1 MAMTPIRLRLP
12 LCQGTPS
19 HWGTGDWGY
28 RSNACLGNDFEL
40 QGLLYASGLRLGNK
54 HAGSDRKTAHPSYV
68 LFSFLGNSKSLMVLG
83 KKRLALEWEASSFFR
98 PGHRLDHLL
107 RYKQRDSTLRLSWF
121 HVIV

>member
-1 MAMTPIRLRLP
+1 
-12 LCQGTPS
+12 
-19 HWGTGDWGY
+19 
-28 RSNACLGNDFEL
+28 
-40 QGLLYASGLRLGNK
+40 
-54 HAGSDRKTAHPSYV
+54 
-68 LFSFLGNSKSLMVLG
+68 MVLG

>member
-1 MAMTPIRLRLP
+1 MPVA
-12 LCQGTPS
+12 
-19 HWGTGDWGY
+19 
-28 RSNACLGNDFEL
+28 
-40 QGLLYASGLRLGNK
+40 
-54 HAGSDRKTAHPSYV
+54 YV
-68 LFSFLGNSKSLMVLG
+68 LGTNKQEVTAKQRILHTCYFLFLGTAKSLMVLG